1 MRFLR
6 ERHARFVLAVDL
18 RPAARIALVAA
29 ATALAL
35 MAVGAGRA
43 AASTSA
49 AESQA
54 RALVAQNAAHGQR
67 AQQSA
72 KKKKKKKKLC
82 VVKKLVNG
90 KLRTVYI
97 RTYAYRYKK
106 KGGKKVRTIVR
117 VKKAMRA
124 ACTKHCV
131 KQVTK
136 NGKVRT
142 VYVTRK
148 VTVLVKKGNKLVK
161 RKRKMRMPA
170 LAKCP
175 STSGETVV
183 GTPIKIKLIPG
194 NPDTGSGSFARLDFG
209 SFQRDAALSGEITGF
224 SPGRIDI
231 SKPVDFT
238 LTGGAIN
245 LAPTGIFIDDE
256 CFGEVSSAIRTGP
269 GTNITLNK
277 ARENSG
283 NLDPDANVVTSV
295 INVKIRASL
304 ELRNDVDGCHKPY
317 LPTGY
322 TDTNARFLL
331 RGALDSSGG
340 LRVRLAST
348 SVLLED
354 FTACLALGPANLPCN
369 GFAAPLPFLVSN
381 KVLASLEFGNYGKIK
396 VS

>member
-1 MRFLR
+1 M
-6 ERHARFVLAVDL
+6 VLAVDL
-18 RPAARIALVAA
+18 RPVARIALVAA
-29 ATALAL
+29 LAALAL
-35 MAVGAGRA
+35 AVMAVGAGRA
-43 AASTSA
+43 SASTSP
-49 AESQA
+49 AEPQA
-54 RALVAQNAAHGQR
+54 RALVASSGAANGQL
-67 AQQSA
+67 A
-72 KKKKKKKKLC
+72 KQAAKKKKKKKLC

-90 KLRTVYI
+90 KLRTVYV
-97 RTYAYRYKK
+97 RTYAYRFKK

-142 VYVTRK
+142 VYVTRS
-148 VTVLVKKGNKLVK
+148 VAVLVKKGNKLVK
-161 RKRKMRMPA
+161 RKRKMKMPA

-175 STSGETVV
+175 STSGETVI
-183 GTPIKIKLIPG
+183 GTPIKIKLLSG
-194 NPDTGSGSFARLDFG
+194 NPDTGSGSFAKLDFG
-209 SFQRDAALSGEITGF
+209 AFTRDAALSGEITGF

-231 SKPVDFT
+231 SKPVDLT

-245 LAPTGIFIDDE
+245 LASTGIFIDDE
-256 CFGEVSSAIRTGP
+256 CAGEVSSAIRTGP
-269 GTNITLNK
+269 GTTITLNK

-283 NLDPDANVVTSV
+283 NLDPTANVVTSV
-295 INVKIRASL
+295 INVRIRASL

-317 LPTGY
+317 LPTGW

-331 RGALDSSGG
+331 RGALDAGSG
-340 LRVRLAST
+340 LRVRLNST

-354 FTACLALGPANLPCN
+354 FTACLALGPPNLPCN

-381 KVLASLEFGNYGKIK
+381 KILATLEFGNYGKIK